1 MITSESGNQYL
12 KPDYLSP
19 LPSSMDSKQSPL
31 ALLAQTCSQIGADT
45 TPAPTKSTTQTPA
58 PTKKTSPKPAFKP
71 YELDEKRK
79 SPRESP
85 TRASPKYPQDYL
97 KALYSPRACR
107 DPYCH
112 GCPAGLAQLAAL
124 AQPYVCSWVSGEST
138 FCGKRFT
145 TPEDLLQHLRS
156 HTGEPRSSAAAA
168 LYPRYHPY
176 PRLFPYLP
184 PYYPPYLYP
193 SRLPPL

>member
-1 MITSESGNQYL
+1 MITSESGKQYL

-19 LPSSMDSKQSPL
+19 LPESPTDSKQSPL
-31 ALLAQTCSQIGADT
+31 ALLAQTCSQIGADSPLMPSR
-45 TPAPTKSTTQTPA
+45 PAPQAAAPA
-58 PTKKTSPKPAFKP
+58 KKTSPKPAFKP
-71 YELDEKRK
+71 YELEEKRK

-85 TRASPKYPQDYL
+85 SRASPKYPDYL
-97 KALYSPRACR
+97 KALYPPRACR
-107 DPYCH
+107 DPYCQ

-145 TPEDLLQHLRS
+145 TPEELLQHLRS
-156 HTGEPRSSAAAA
+156 HTGEPR
-168 LYPRYHPY
+168 YPRFHPY
-176 PRLFPYLP
+176 TRLFPYLP